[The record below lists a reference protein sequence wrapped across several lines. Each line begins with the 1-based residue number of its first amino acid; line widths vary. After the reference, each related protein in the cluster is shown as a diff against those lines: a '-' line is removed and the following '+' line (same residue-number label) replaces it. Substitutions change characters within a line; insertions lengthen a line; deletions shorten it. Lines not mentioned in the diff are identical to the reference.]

1 MSKKNSIAQ
10 FKGLFLIGLVL
21 ILTLGNSLAMH
32 SSDLSTQK
40 GNLECQQDDS
50 CPGEDGAAYFEN
62 NIVLNTANGVV
73 HVDFN
78 KNLCLLPAVV
88 RPMVVINQQ
97 PKEQSL
103 NPSLLYY
110 FQNVL
115 LFYIAPHA
123 P

>member
-1 MSKKNSIAQ
+1 MSKKNSIVQ

-21 ILTLGNSLAMH
+21 LLVFSNNFAVH
-32 SSDLSTQK
+32 SSNFPSQSESS
-40 GNLECQQDDS
+40 ECHNDDS
-50 CPGEDGAAYFEN
+50 CPVEDGAAYFEN
-62 NIVLNTANGVV
+62 NIVLNTVNGVV

-78 KNLCLLPAVV
+78 KNLCLLPAMV
-88 RPMVVINQQ
+88 RPMVVINQ
-97 PKEQSL
+97 PKEKSL

-110 FQNVL
+110 FHNVL